1 MSVYKFTSL
10 LVAAAALAGC
20 STTTSG
26 SPAPA
31 ATSSVSAS
39 GSEAPT
45 TSSVSIPYTLTA
57 PHPPPGKKN
66 DGTSFDP
73 CVTYTAA
80 EIQSWGVDPSKVTD
94 TATRGL
100 EYRGC
105 AWTADGWA
113 IEQGV
118 INNPISDYLNTPVYP
133 GSHAQNIGGLDGVV
147 YQSPATG
154 DSMCTAALPSQQA
167 TVHIIVTIYNEKRGR
182 KAVPDLCAKAVE
194 VATFVATKLPK

>member
-1 MSVYKFTSL
+1 MDARIL
-10 LVAAAALAGC
+10 APLVAAIAVIASC

-31 ATSSVSAS
+31 GTPSTSVP
-39 GSEAPT
+39 GSSSP

-73 CVTYTAA
+73 CVAYTAE
-80 EIQSWGVDPSKVTD
+80 EIRSWGVDPSKVED
-94 TATRGL
+94 IATRGL

-105 AWTADGWA
+105 NWSADGWS

-133 GSHAQNIGGLDGVV
+133 GSRAQNIGGLDGVV

-167 TVHIIVTIYNEKRGR
+167 TVHVIVGIYNEKRGR

-194 VATFVATKLPK
+194 VAAFVATKLPK

>member
-1 MSVYKFTSL
+1 MNIDKFAPL
-10 LVAAAALAGC
+10 LVAVISLAGC

-31 ATSSVSAS
+31 ATTSVSGSAS
-39 GSEAPT
+39 AT

-57 PHPPPGKKN
+57 PHPTPGKKN

-73 CVTYTAA
+73 CITYTAA

-94 TATRGL
+94 TANQGL

-105 AWTADGWA
+105 LWSADGWS
-113 IEQGV
+113 IEQSV

-133 GSHAQNIGGLDGVV
+133 GSRAEKIGGLDGVV

-167 TVHIIVTIYNEKRGR
+167 TVHVIVSIYNEKRGR

>member
-1 MSVYKFTSL
+1 MDTRTFAPL
-10 LVAAAALAGC
+10 LVAVAAIASC

-31 ATSSVSAS
+31 ATTSTSVS
-39 GSEAPT
+39 GSSSSST
-45 TSSVSIPYTLTA
+45 TSVSVPYTLTA

-73 CVTYTAA
+73 CVAYTAD
-80 EIQSWGVDPSKVTD
+80 EIRSWGVDPSKVED
-94 TATRGL
+94 IAARGL

-105 AWTADGWA
+105 NWSADGWS

-133 GSHAQNIGGLDGVV
+133 GSRAQNIGGLDGVV

-167 TVHIIVTIYNEKRGR
+167 TVHVIVGIYNEKTGR